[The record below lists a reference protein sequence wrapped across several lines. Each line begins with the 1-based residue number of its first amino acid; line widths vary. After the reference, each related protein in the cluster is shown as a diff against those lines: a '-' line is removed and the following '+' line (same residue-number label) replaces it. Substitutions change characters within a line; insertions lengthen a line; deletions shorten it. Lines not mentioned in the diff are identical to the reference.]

1 MSKDEANADLPAQKY
16 VRHEPSYDETESEP
30 QGDKDMDVVTLSTP
44 DSQLHVVENN
54 QSLIDDK
61 KVEVETL
68 STDKVESNDVDKKKA
83 NTSEQLMNDKLPT
96 DESVP
101 DKHNE
106 LDDPDSYQTN
116 DKSLNVSDAISNQ
129 MDITTP
135 MEHEEGIREYN
146 NKMETL
152 IDQSNPS
159 YLVYHD
165 HTYDSQS
172 PVSPTSL
179 VQSKTSISY
188 NALETAATD
197 ESEDLFSGSIS
208 NDRIEESDSMVIY
221 DEIDCHV
228 DISDKQQTESSDAHE
243 NRDDCLHPPVKQTID
258 LTVKSDQHIDNTD
271 DQCNRVASDD
281 STTNFISLKQ
291 LSEQISLLSLPTTM
305 DESDENELKE
315 LVKCCSHFIAAYHDN
330 RL

>member
-16 VRHEPSYDETESEP
+16 VRHEPSYDETESER
-30 QGDKDMDVVTLSTP
+30 QGNEDTDVVTLSTP
-44 DSQLHVVENN
+44 DSQLHVVEDN
-54 QSLIDDK
+54 QSLIDNK

-68 STDKVESNDVDKKKA
+68 STDKVESNDLDKKEA
-83 NTSEQLMNDKLPT
+83 NTSEQLMDDKLPK
-96 DESVP
+96 DESVT

-135 MEHEEGIREYN
+135 MEHEEVTREYN

-152 IDQSNPS
+152 IDQPNPS

-165 HTYDSQS
+165 HTYDSHS

-179 VQSKTSISY
+179 VQSKTSTSY
-188 NALETAATD
+188 NALDTQGTD
-197 ESEDLFSGSIS
+197 ESEDLFSGLIS
-208 NDRIEESDSMVIY
+208 NDRIEESDSTVIY

-228 DISDKQQTESSDAHE
+228 DISDKQQTESSDAH
-243 NRDDCLHPPVKQTID
+243 DDCLHPPVKQTID
-258 LTVKSDQHIDNTD
+258 LTVKSDQHIDNAD
-271 DQCNRVASDD
+271 DQCNKVVSDD

>member
-1 MSKDEANADLPAQKY
+1 M
-16 VRHEPSYDETESEP
+16 
-30 QGDKDMDVVTLSTP
+30 
-44 DSQLHVVENN
+44 
-54 QSLIDDK
+54 
-61 KVEVETL
+61 EVETL

-208 NDRIEESDSMVIY
+208 NDRIEECDSMVIY